1 MEELKKAID
10 ELKAKVKAL
19 EQTCDVHAEE
29 LKQEI
34 ATAETAYK
42 EVDERL
48 SNLEHNFGRV
58 ESLTESNTN
67 ELYGMRYGRYDDER
81 I

>member
-1 MEELKKAID
+1 MEELKKAIE
-10 ELKAKVKAL
+10 ELKSKVKAL
-19 EQTCDVHAEE
+19 EHTCDVHSEE
-29 LKQEI
+29 LQQEI

-48 SNLEHNFGRV
+48 SNLEHHFSRV

-67 ELYGMRYGRYDDER
+67 ELYGMRYGRYDDEL